1 MCDFGENR
9 IFAHPILYIYI
20 YSSYFRIF
28 LENSAILPKEAGI
41 MTENKVFTCVFLQ
54 NASNTRR
61 ISGNSCVFMYVS
73 CETRYFRLF
82 LQKSPCSATIT
93 GNLCVISWRNRPRIP
108 ATDAKI
114 SPLPVIYPPPHGY
127 AARLAVW
134 RSFLIFDKNF
144 CIIYIQSK
152 EKINFLTMKL
162 NDKKEK
168 NHYA

>member
-1 MCDFGENR
+1 MVIYKTENVR
-9 IFAHPILYIYI
+9 FRRKPNFRTSYSIYIYI

-61 ISGNSCVFMYVS
+61 ISGNSCVLMYVC

-93 GNLCVISWRNRPRIP
+93 GNLCVISRRNRPRIP
-108 ATDAKI
+108 ATDAKT
-114 SPLPVIYPPPHGY
+114 SPLPVIYPP
-127 AARLAVW
+127 ATRLCFWAC
-134 RSFLIFDKNF
+134 RMADNFDF
-144 CIIYIQSK
+144 S
-152 EKINFLTMKL
+152 
-162 NDKKEK
+162 
-168 NHYA
+168 